1 MCVCVCVCMCV
12 CVCRMCT
19 CNDKLHMKKVKMPGQ
34 HISLVSRP
42 CGLAVRFRKNRS
54 GSDQF
59 WRMDGTRAAT
69 RVDGKDFSYYHTF
82 DKLMYWVIKMRKM
95 IAYHI
100 HIRSTDQL
108 RPL

>member
-1 MCVCVCVCMCV
+1 M

-19 CNDKLHMKKVKMPGQ
+19 FNDKLHMKKGKMSDQ

-59 WRMDGTRAAT
+59 CRVDGTRAAT
-69 RVDGKDFSYYHTF
+69 RVDGKDSSYYHTF
-82 DKLMYWVIKMRKM
+82 EKKNVLAAYRMR
-95 IAYHI
+95 
-100 HIRSTDQL
+100 L
-108 RPL
+108 RKPG